1 MEQEFLALAAGAD
14 DGHGPEARQLP
25 RELRDIGHGGEL
37 QQQIRAGVHELRQ
50 QRQHIRLTVRQAE
63 DLPAVLGASGWVQED
78 EIGAE
83 PAQYFLEIARHQLPA
98 AEPDVRDAELPEVLL
113 RRLSQRRLHLVV
125 QHLAEQPAEC
135 PAVHSHSAC
144 QIRYPAAFCSNGVGD
159 AGLYKGG
166 FLGGT
171 LLGGEAAGEAEGGDG
186 VPGRDLL
193 PETPTALDRR
203 HGEIDVDIRKTMT
216 RQQQR

>member
-50 QRQHIRLTVRQAE
+50 QRQHIRLAVRQAE
-63 DLPAVLGASGWVQED
+63 DLPAVLGASGRVQED

-144 QIRYPAAFCSNGVGD
+144 QIRYLHRPVHKNGLICGRV
-159 AGLYKGG
+159 AQNGG
-166 FLGGT
+166 AVHKNGPFYGRLAILHSVALGT
-171 LLGGEAAGEAEGGDG
+171 MEEGG
-186 VPGRDLL
+186 LQ
-193 PETPTALDRR
+193 PTAS
-203 HGEIDVDIRKTMT
+203 
-216 RQQQR
+216 